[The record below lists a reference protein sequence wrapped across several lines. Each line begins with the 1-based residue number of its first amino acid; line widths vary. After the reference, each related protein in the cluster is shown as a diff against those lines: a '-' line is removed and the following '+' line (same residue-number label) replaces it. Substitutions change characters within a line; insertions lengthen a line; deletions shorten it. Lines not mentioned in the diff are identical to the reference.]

1 MANIK
6 IKKASRAVAREL
18 EVWLLELAELI
29 GAGAGAAEPAKK
41 KRGRP
46 AKKKAG
52 GKKRGRQAKKK
63 AAGKKRGRPAKK
75 KTAVKKRG
83 RPAKKKTAGSAAAP
97 KKRGRKPGGN
107 LDKIKKAI
115 GKRGATTS
123 EIAKKTGIAAPNVSN
138 YVSKNPGMFVKPA
151 KRGGKVTLK

>member
-29 GAGAGAAEPAKK
+29 GAGAAEPAKK

-46 AKKKAG
+46 
-52 GKKRGRQAKKK
+52 AKKK

-75 KTAVKKRG
+75 KTAAKKRG

-138 YVSKNPGMFVKPA
+138 YVSKNSGMFVKPA